1 MTNAEYESCPIGIKN
16 AADINHLAKTFDF
29 RLDAMVER
37 IEEKID
43 AMNDK
48 IQLEFKQMNDKIDIV
63 NTKVGSL
70 DAKVGV
76 LDKKLEG
83 VDNLENFI
91 EERID
96 KKIVASTKDKVFNFF
111 RWVVVVLLGGAAVT
125 LVTTLITKLLNS

>member
-48 IQLEFKQMNDKIDIV
+48 IQLEFKQMNDKIDIGKDYNEPITNIENMRFV
-63 NTKVGSL
+63 KL
-70 DAKVGV
+70 
-76 LDKKLEG
+76 KKHY
-83 VDNLENFI
+83 
-91 EERID
+91 
-96 KKIVASTKDKVFNFF
+96 K
-111 RWVVVVLLGGAAVT
+111 
-125 LVTTLITKLLNS
+125 NSPYL